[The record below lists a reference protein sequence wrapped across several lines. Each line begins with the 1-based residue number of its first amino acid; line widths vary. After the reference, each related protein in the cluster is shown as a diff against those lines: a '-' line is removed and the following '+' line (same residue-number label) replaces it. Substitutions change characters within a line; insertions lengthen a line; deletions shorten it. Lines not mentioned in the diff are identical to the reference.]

1 MLFISKKSI
10 DIGNIKT
17 VYFIFALITLS
28 LLGFLVVIP
37 QFIPS
42 WEIIPKVLVGLIYVS
57 NIVLLY
63 LIIKRSQKYFFSR
76 FAKKPALIST
86 TLISIFSVFT
96 ILILFIG
103 TSLGLGQGFMG
114 ARYEKEFNYPKR
126 HTSIYI
132 YDASLLAPAT
142 TIKVRKGFFPLMKD
156 LKTMNGWIPYGIKV
170 THTKDVAQLVFQTD
184 TLKISLE
191 TGELI
196 AN

>member
-1 MLFISKKSI
+1 MFIISKKSV

-17 VYFIFALITLS
+17 VYFFFALITLS

-42 WEIIPKVLVGLIYVS
+42 WEIVPKVLVGLIYIS

-76 FAKKPALIST
+76 FAKKQAILLSITISV
-86 TLISIFSVFT
+86 LSVLT
-96 ILILFIG
+96 ILLLFIG
-103 TSLGLGQGFMG
+103 TSLGFGQGFMG
-114 ARYEKEFNYPKR
+114 ASYVKEFNYPKY

-132 YDASLLAPAT
+132 YDAGFLAPT
-142 TIKVRKGFFPLMKD
+142 TAIKVRKGFFPFMKD
-156 LKTMNGWIPYGIKV
+156 LKAVDGWIPYGIKV
-170 THTKDVAQLVFQTD
+170 SHNKDAAQLVFQTD

-196 AN
+196 PN